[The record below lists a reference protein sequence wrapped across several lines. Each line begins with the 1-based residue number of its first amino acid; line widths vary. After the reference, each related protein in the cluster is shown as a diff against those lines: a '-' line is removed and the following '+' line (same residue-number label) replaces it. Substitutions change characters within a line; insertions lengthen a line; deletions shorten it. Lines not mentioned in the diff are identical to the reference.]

1 MSDTRFTLAL
11 GKSLPGTHLV
21 YLYGELDAS
30 TSVGL
35 SDALCSVGHSTVI
48 ADVSGLGFIDAS
60 GISQLIRARQFLK
73 GTGNDLVVRGAN
85 RMTRRLFE
93 ILKLGDMLEE
103 SKNPMLTPAA

>member
-1 MSDTRFTLAL
+1 MSNSCFTFAL

-48 ADVSGLGFIDAS
+48 ADRSGLGFIDAS
-60 GISQLIRARQFLK
+60 GISQLVRARQFLRS
-73 GTGNDLVVRGAN
+73 TGNDLVVRGAN
-85 RMTRRLFE
+85 RTTRRVFG
-93 ILKLGDMLEE
+93 ILKLSDMLEE
-103 SKNPMLTPAA
+103 SENPKLKPAA